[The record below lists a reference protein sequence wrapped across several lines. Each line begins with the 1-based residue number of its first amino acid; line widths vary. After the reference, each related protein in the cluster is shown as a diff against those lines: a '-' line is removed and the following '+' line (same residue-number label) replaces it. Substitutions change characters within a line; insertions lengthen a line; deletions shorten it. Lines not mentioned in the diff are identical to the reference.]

1 MKKKNAKVLLLI
13 ISLIMLTGCT
23 KTLTDE
29 NKKAVKFEDTGKTLT
44 ENVLFNAKRE
54 NYIEV
59 SINGEKLMLDAE
71 VIK

>member
-1 MKKKNAKVLLLI
+1 MINLKKKNAKVLLLI

-44 ENVLFNAKRE
+44 ENVLCRPTE
-54 NYIEV
+54 
-59 SINGEKLMLDAE
+59 EKSNRT
-71 VIK
+71 I

>member
-1 MKKKNAKVLLLI
+1 MLAELI
-13 ISLIMLTGCT
+13 
-23 KTLTDE
+23 K
-29 NKKAVKFEDTGKTLT
+29 KFEEEIKKETLT

-54 NYIEV
+54 NYTEV